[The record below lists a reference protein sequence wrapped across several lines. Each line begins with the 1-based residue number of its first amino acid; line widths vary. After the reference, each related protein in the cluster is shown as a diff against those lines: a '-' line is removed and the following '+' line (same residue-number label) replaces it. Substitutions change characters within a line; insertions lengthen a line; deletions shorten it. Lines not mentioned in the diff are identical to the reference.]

1 MVKTKVIVYDSRT
14 GKEEI
19 KEEDITI
26 EYSTEITTETIETID
41 IKKLASD
48 IESLKNDIEVIK
60 KHIKNN
66 YQKIKENKEL
76 GII

>member
-1 MVKTKVIVYDSRT
+1 MVKTEVIEYDSRT

-19 KEEDITI
+19 KEENITI
-26 EYSTEITTETIETID
+26 EYSTEITTETID

-60 KHIKNN
+60 NILKTKM
-66 YQKIKENKEL
+66 L
-76 GII
+76 L